1 MEKGKFYGKTINKRR
16 MSRLKKGKNRGDL
29 GMEHDYPTQD
39 TIKLIFKDYNEL
51 KETIDKIMKEGT
63 SFKFESSNYEEME
76 YYIFLDWE
84 DFLRLQD
91 TIGLTLED

>member
-1 MEKGKFYGKTINKRR
+1 
-16 MSRLKKGKNRGDL
+16 MSRLTKGKAGGDL

-63 SFKFESSNYEEME
+63 SFKFESS
-76 YYIFLDWE
+76 
-84 DFLRLQD
+84 R
-91 TIGLTLED
+91 

>member
-1 MEKGKFYGKTINKRR
+1 MEKGKFYGKTINRRR

-51 KETIDKIMKEGT
+51 KETIDKIM
-63 SFKFESSNYEEME
+63 
-76 YYIFLDWE
+76 
-84 DFLRLQD
+84 
-91 TIGLTLED
+91 